1 MPRTCQFGQNLKG
14 PTLTMRRPEHNTHR
28 RMVTTEFT
36 VERVRQMR
44 SGRCP
49 CRSRRWGFANC
60 YEGQYGER
68 GAEAMGDVLA

>member
-14 PTLTMRRPEHNTHR
+14 STLTMRGPEHNTHR

-49 CRSRRWGFANC
+49 CRSRRW
-60 YEGQYGER
+60 
-68 GAEAMGDVLA
+68 